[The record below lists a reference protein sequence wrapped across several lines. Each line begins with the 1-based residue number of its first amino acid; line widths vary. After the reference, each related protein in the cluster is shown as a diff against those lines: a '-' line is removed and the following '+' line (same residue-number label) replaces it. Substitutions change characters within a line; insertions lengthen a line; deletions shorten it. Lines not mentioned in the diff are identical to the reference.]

1 MSFRLKTV
9 IGIAVIEIVLL
20 TILVLSG
27 LYYVKTSNETQFTER
42 AHTTARLLATMT
54 TDAVVAFDLATLDAL
69 VEEAL
74 LNRDIVYVRVRG
86 RDGQALSQGGDA
98 NLLRTIDTVGVPST
112 IKNGRIDVSSPISIK
127 EMPFGSVDI
136 GLDTRYLETTLVDA
150 TRWML
155 SVAAIEILLVAL
167 FGYLLGSILTTQL
180 RALQRGAKR
189 VAAGELG
196 HQISVKGRDELAD
209 TAQSFNK
216 MSSSL
221 ALYARDLNQARQI
234 AEARQE
240 MAESI
245 LHDAVTSLSEGV
257 IITNKYG
264 EISHVND
271 AFSDLHGDM
280 LGEYQATDLRTMDLA
295 IAPHIEKLVNGAA
308 SSEDFIS
315 SKNGSGIVAPFG
327 FFSESDE
334 AAQWTCKFK
343 NDRTVLYTSSRM
355 ANGGSVIIASDV
367 SSIYH
372 AEMKTRQLQKELMQ
386 SQKLEAIGTLAG
398 GIAHELNT
406 PLQFVG
412 DNLSFIGDSFDDLQK
427 LIEQHVTLL
436 EQLTTSGEAGEL
448 EQMIQAVDRADYQFL
463 KEELP
468 EAIQQSSD
476 GVKQMA
482 NIVLAMK
489 EFAHPTQKQ
498 KSDVDVNRALE
509 RASLVSRNEWKY
521 IAEMDFHLCEPSL
534 LARVNE
540 SELNQII
547 LNIIVNAAHAVKAAK
562 REQGH
567 ITLRTNQKGDHVIIA
582 VSDNGTGIPSDI
594 QHSVFDQFFTTKDVG
609 LGSGQG
615 LALCYEFVVN
625 RNNGRIYF
633 ETEEG
638 VGTTFF
644 VELPLAPN
652 AEVAKSA

>member
-27 LYYVKTSNETQFTER
+27 LHYVKTSNEKQFTER
-42 AHTTARLLATMT
+42 AHTTARLLSTMT

-69 VEEAL
+69 VEEAMM
-74 LNRDIVYVRVRG
+74 NRDIVYVRVRG
-86 RDGQALSQGGDA
+86 RDGRVLSRGGDT
-98 NLLRTIDTVGVPST
+98 NLLRTIDAVGVSST
-112 IKNGRIDVSSPISIK
+112 IEDGRIDVSSPINIEGAS
-127 EMPFGSVDI
+127 FGFVDI
-136 GLDTRYLETTLVDA
+136 GLDTGYLETTLLDA

-155 SVAAIEILLVAL
+155 SVAGIEILLVAL
-167 FGYLLGSILTTQL
+167 FGYLLGSVLTRQL
-180 RALQRGAKR
+180 SALQLGAKL
-189 VAAGELG
+189 VAAGNLG

-209 TAQSFNK
+209 TADSFNK

-221 ALYARDLNQARQI
+221 ALYARDLDKARQE

-245 LHDAVTSLSEGV
+245 LQDAITSLSEGV
-257 IITNKYG
+257 IITDKHG
-264 EISHVND
+264 DISHVND
-271 AFSDLHGDM
+271 AFSDLHGSM
-280 LGEYQATDLRTMDLA
+280 LEDHQAVDLKTIDLA
-295 IAPHIEKLVNGAA
+295 FAPHIEKLVDGAA
-308 SSEDFIS
+308 SSDDFIS
-315 SKNGSGIVAPFG
+315 SQNESGVIAPFG

-334 AAQWTCKFK
+334 ASQWTCKFT

-355 ANGGSVIIASDV
+355 ANGGNVIMASDV
-367 SSIYH
+367 SAIYR
-372 AEMKTRQLQKELMQ
+372 AEMDARQLHQELMQ

-406 PLQFVG
+406 PMQFVG
-412 DNLSFIGDSFDDLQK
+412 DNLSFIGESFGELQK
-427 LIEQHVTLL
+427 IVDQHVALL
-436 EQLTTSGEAGEL
+436 EQLVTTGEAGEL
-448 EQMIQAVDRADYQFL
+448 EKMSQAVDAADYQFL

-489 EFAHPTQKQ
+489 EFAHPTQKE

-521 IAEMDFHLCEPSL
+521 IAEMETHLCEPSL

-547 LNIIVNAAHAVKAAK
+547 LNIIVNAAHAVKAAN
-562 REQGH
+562 RQQGR
-567 ITLRTNQKGDHVIIA
+567 ITLRTSQRDDHVIIA
-582 VSDNGTGIPSDI
+582 VSDNGTGIPSNI

-609 LGSGQG
+609 LGTGQG

-625 RNNGRIYF
+625 RNDGRIYF

-644 VELPLAPN
+644 VELPFAPN
-652 AEVAKSA
+652 AELALSA